1 MESKAHYKKCL
12 EKGINPQT
20 PIDDDVNSEEDRTA
34 ITSNDHNLSQTNDD
48 CDTISDDYSDGDG
61 DGDDLEIDMESSGK
75 IDIFILIE
83 LEFIIEFL
91 LLLSS
96 FSSHVWF

>member
-20 PIDDDVNSEEDRTA
+20 PIDDDANSEEDRSGISSSGRT
-34 ITSNDHNLSQTNDD
+34 LSQTNDD

-61 DGDDLEIDMESSGK
+61 DGDGDGDEMDIDMESSGK
-75 IDIFILIE
+75 LFVLM
-83 LEFIIEFL
+83 
-91 LLLSS
+91 
-96 FSSHVWF
+96 

>member
-20 PIDDDVNSEEDRTA
+20 PIDDDANSEEDHTT
-34 ITSNDHNLSQTNDD
+34 ITSIDHNLSQTNDD

-61 DGDDLEIDMESSGK
+61 DDLEIDMESSGK
-75 IDIFILIE
+75 IDYFILI
-83 LEFIIEFL
+83 
-91 LLLSS
+91 
-96 FSSHVWF
+96 